1 MDYRKLSQSIIKM
14 NEEER
19 KSSDPA
25 HSLSDVER
33 AVRLSLLKN
42 SISLVDSKSLS
53 NDESGDFLDSKNR
66 RTAITSSNELKQK
79 ITSWLVPRDR
89 RLASSFN
96 IIKKQRKVGKTGST
110 EAAKGSGE
118 MWAGDE

>member
-1 MDYRKLSQSIIKM
+1 M
-14 NEEER
+14 NEEDR

-66 RTAITSSNELKQK
+66 RTAITSSNEFKQK

-118 MWAGDE
+118 MWTGDE